1 MKISLKAARVNAN
14 LTQEDV
20 AKQLHKGKQTI
31 TNWEN
36 GHTSIDIAN
45 FTALCSLY
53 GVNPDNIFLPKDS
66 NLKIDSEDE
75 NE

>member
-53 GVNPDNIFLPKDS
+53 RVNPDTIFLPMSS
-66 NLKIDSEDE
+66 NLKIDFGSETD
-75 NE
+75 